1 MNGSVSS
8 HAEVASPCVN
18 LCRIDVAT
26 GLCAGCY
33 RTLQE
38 IAAWMHLSASERRA
52 IVDHAA
58 ARRARQGAAIGRRQV
73 TDGER

>member
-1 MNGSVSS
+1 VTESLPK

-18 LCRIDVAT
+18 LCQIDAPT

-38 IAAWMHLSASERRA
+38 IASWIHLSASERRA
-52 IVDHAA
+52 IVDHTV
-58 ARRARQGAAIGRRQV
+58 ARRARYATAIASRRV

>member
-1 MNGSVSS
+1 MNRPVQEQ
-8 HAEVASPCVN
+8 AEVGSPCVH
-18 LCRIDVAT
+18 LCLIDAPT

-33 RTLQE
+33 RTLHE
-38 IAAWMHLSASERRA
+38 IAAWIDLSGDERRA

-58 ARRARQGAAIGRRQV
+58 ARRALHATAIASRLV

>member
-1 MNGSVSS
+1 MNGSLPN

-18 LCRIDVAT
+18 LCRIDAPT

-38 IAAWMHLSASERRA
+38 IAAWMHLSAHERRA
-52 IVDHAA
+52 IIDHAA
-58 ARRARQGAAIGRRQV
+58 ARRARHGTAIASRGV
-73 TDGER
+73 SDGER

>member
-1 MNGSVSS
+1 VNEFLPH

-18 LCRIDVAT
+18 LCRIDAPT

-38 IAAWMHLSASERRA
+38 IASWVHLSASERRA
-52 IVDHAA
+52 IVDHTA
-58 ARRARQGAAIGRRQV
+58 ARRARYATAIASRQV

>member
-1 MNGSVSS
+1 MNELLPD

-18 LCRIDVAT
+18 LCRIDVPT

-38 IAAWMHLSASERRA
+38 IAAWIHLSASERRA

-58 ARRARQGAAIGRRQV
+58 ARRGLHGTAIASRRV